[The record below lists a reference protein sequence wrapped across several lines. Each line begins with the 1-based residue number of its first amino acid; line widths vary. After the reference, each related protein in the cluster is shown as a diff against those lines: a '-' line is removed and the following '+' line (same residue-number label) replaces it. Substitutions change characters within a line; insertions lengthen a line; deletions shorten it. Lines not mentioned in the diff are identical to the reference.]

1 MTSKSNYRVESKTMA
16 VSDILRSGTFE
27 VPWHQREFDWEDEHV
42 EQFWN
47 DIQESM
53 EKGEEDYFVGSIVL
67 TREEDRQF
75 SIQDGQQRLTTYS
88 IMIAVLRTKLPER
101 YENDAQR
108 ITRSI
113 PQNRIPTGK
122 EDTRIRH
129 QEHERSKYSAIIDGG
144 RLHPNGKLTKA
155 RNLLHDKA
163 DEMITQYG
171 LEEVEKLFNYLVESV
186 IAIRVINKPEN
197 ATQIF
202 ESLNDRGK
210 RLSQVDLIRNYLYS
224 FLKGTRGDLQEEVHR
239 NLETMRREA
248 GHRSEKRLEL
258 YVRCALQCRYDPI
271 RKNHLYQESKEA
283 IEKAVKN
290 QNDDEALQTVA
301 EITRYLCNNRNIEA
315 FNAMCDGDAEGT
327 SVKAFV
333 NQSGTQASTRN
344 AQDYVRELKTYD
356 VTLPVTFAILSKFLN
371 ADEGQKRE
379 IATEGSKVMQTLDAL
394 VVRTAAVQT
403 SFAPTKLEAPIAG
416 WGKIIMNWQ
425 GRGTAVDL
433 NQAMKG
439 MDPEQIWDD
448 TNFQQKL
455 VNAKMST
462 SKAKRILHPLYK
474 YKQTDIADESFLTVE
489 HILPKSLGHLKGWP
503 KFNEDNHERY
513 AYALGNMTLLSPS
526 DNKGARGY
534 NESFGRKKRTLQNST
549 IQANKDIAAKG
560 EWTPDTI
567 MNRQNQLAEV
577 ACEVWKPHV

>member
-27 VPWHQREFDWEDEHV
+27 VPWHQREFDWEDIHV

-47 DIQESM
+47 DMQESM

-88 IMIAVLRTKLPER
+88 MMIAVLRTKLPER

-113 PQNRIPTGK
+113 PQNRIPTGR

-129 QEHERSKYSAIIDGG
+129 QEHERSKYSAVIDGE
-144 RLHPNGKLTKA
+144 RPHPNGKLTKA
-155 RNLLHDKA
+155 CNLLHEKA
-163 DEMITQYG
+163 DDMITQHG

-271 RKNHLYQESKEA
+271 RKNHLYQDSKEA

-301 EITRYLCNNRNIEA
+301 EITRYLCKDRNIEA
-315 FNAMCDGDAEGT
+315 FDAMCDGDAEGA

-333 NQSGTQASTRN
+333 KQSGTQASTRN
-344 AQDYVRELKTYD
+344 AQDYVRELKAYD

-403 SFAPTKLEAPIAG
+403 SFASTKLEAPIAG
-416 WGKIIMNWQ
+416 WGKTIMNWQ
-425 GRGTAVDL
+425 GRETAVDL

-448 TNFQQKL
+448 TNFQRKL

-474 YKQTDIADESFLTVE
+474 YKQTDIADESFLTLE
-489 HILPKSLGHLKGWP
+489 HILPKSLGNLEGWP
-503 KFNEDNHERY
+503 KFNKDIHERY
-513 AYALGNMTLLSPS
+513 ANALGNMTLLSPS
-526 DNKGARGY
+526 DNKGTSGY
-534 NESFGRKKRTLQNST
+534 NQSFERKKPTLQNST
-549 IQANKDIAAKG
+549 IQANKDIAAEG

-567 MNRQNQLAEV
+567 MNRQSQLAEV